1 MDYFWYCYIFILGS
15 IIGSFLNVCI
25 CRIPKKESIVVGRS
39 HCPDCDHVLSF
50 LEMIPIVSYLFL
62 GGKCKVCKKHIS
74 LQYPLV
80 ELLNALLYLAA
91 IVRFGFTAKAALC
104 CVFFSVLI
112 VAGGIDLNTM
122 EIPDILHLWI
132 LGLGILMVCLEPSR
146 LVAHVIGLFVLSI
159 PMLLLSLLTDGF
171 GGGDIKLC
179 GACGLFLGFS
189 CSLVGFL
196 FACVIAAIWGC
207 FLLLTKKANAKTAF
221 AFGPF
226 LTLGFILAGLYGD
239 VILQSYLSLFS

>member
-25 CRIPKKESIVVGRS
+25 CRLPKKESIVVGRS
-39 HCPDCDHVLSF
+39 HCPDCNHVLTF

-74 LQYPLV
+74 IQYPLV
-80 ELLNALLYLAA
+80 ELFTALLYLAS
-91 IVRFGFTAKAALC
+91 VVHFGFTAKAALC

-112 VAGGIDLNTM
+112 VAGGIDLHTM
-122 EIPDILHLWI
+122 EIPDSLHLWI
-132 LGLGILMVCLEPSR
+132 LSLGILSIFLEPSLLTER
-146 LVAHVIGLFVLSI
+146 IIGLFVLSI
-159 PMLLLSLLTDGF
+159 PMLLLSLVTDGF

-179 GACGLFLGFS
+179 GACGLFLGFPRT
-189 CSLVGFL
+189 LVGFL
-196 FACVIAAIWGC
+196 IACVIAAIWGC
-207 FLLLTKKANAKTAF
+207 YLLLTKKATSKTSF

-226 LTLGFILAGLYGD
+226 LTLGFILACLYGD
-239 VILQSYLSLFS
+239 LLLQAYLSLFS